1 MSLALVRTD
10 RDTVRSLVTAPILL
24 TGATGNTGQVV
35 AERLRER
42 GFPVV
47 GLVRS
52 EARKRE
58 LATRGIDSRMGD
70 FDDQRSLIRALEGIE
85 VAYLVCTPDE
95 LLIPREVAFIRA
107 AKQAGVRR
115 IVKCSA
121 FWADL
126 TAPTQNL
133 RAHGA
138 IEAELIRSGLEFTI
152 VRPHGFMQ
160 SFTLFSWAM
169 IEKAGA
175 MSMPAGDGG
184 IPLID
189 VRDVAEVAVR
199 ALVDPGHL
207 GKIYDLT
214 GPEVLTM
221 YQQAAIL
228 ERVLGRPITYVPSDE
243 AQLMRIMKLLGV
255 PAVPVEHVIKI
266 FRLQREHAMES
277 TTPTLREL
285 GITPITYE
293 QFARDLLAGKTGG
306 GNSFEPPRTPLIRVL
321 DAVMPI
327 AMRAYLRI
335 RGRDR
340 FKA

>member
-1 MSLALVRTD
+1 M
-10 RDTVRSLVTAPILL
+10 TAPILL

-42 GFPVV
+42 GLPFV

-58 LATRGIDSRMGD
+58 LNARNIDAIMGD
-70 FDDQRSLIRALEGIE
+70 FDDPPSLIRALTGIE

-126 TAPTQNL
+126 TGITQNL

-138 IEAELIRSGLEFTI
+138 IEAELIGSGLEYTI

-160 SFTLFSWAM
+160 SFTLFNWAM

-175 MSMPAGDGG
+175 ISMPAGDGG

-199 ALVDPGHL
+199 ALVEPGHV
-207 GKIYDLT
+207 GKAYDLT
-214 GPEVLTM
+214 GPDVIDM
-221 YQQAAIL
+221 YEQAAIL
-228 ERVLGRPITYVPSDE
+228 ERVLGKPVTYVPSDE
-243 AQLMRIMKLLGV
+243 VQLMRVMKLLGV
-255 PAVPVEHVIKI
+255 PAVPCEHVIKI
-266 FRLQREHAMES
+266 FRLQREHKMES
-277 TTPTLREL
+277 TTSTLREL
-285 GITPITYE
+285 GITPIRYE
-293 QFARDLLAGKTGG
+293 QFVRDLIAGKTGG
-306 GNSFEPPRTPLIRVL
+306 GNSFEPPRTLPIRVL

-327 AMRAYLRI
+327 AMRAYLGV
-335 RGRDR
+335 RGRER
-340 FKA
+340 KSA

>member
-1 MSLALVRTD
+1 M
-10 RDTVRSLVTAPILL
+10 TAPILL

-42 GFPVV
+42 GLPFV

-58 LATRGIDSRMGD
+58 LATRGIDAVMGD
-70 FDDQRSLIRALEGIE
+70 FDDQPSLVHALAGIE

-95 LLIPREVAFIRA
+95 LLIPREVTFIRA

-121 FWADL
+121 FWSDL
-126 TAPTQNL
+126 TAETQNL

-138 IEAELIRSGLEFTI
+138 IEAELIRSGLEYTI

-160 SFTLFSWAM
+160 SFTLFSWNM
-169 IEKAGA
+169 IERAGA
-175 MSMPAGDGG
+175 MAMPAGDGG

-189 VRDVAEVAVR
+189 VRDVAEVVVR
-199 ALVDPGHL
+199 ALTEPGHD
-207 GKIYDLT
+207 GKAYDLT

-228 ERVLGRPITYVPSDE
+228 ERVLGRPITYVPTDE
-243 AQLMRIMKLLGV
+243 GQLLRMMKLLGV
-255 PAVPVEHVIKI
+255 PPVPTEHVIKI
-266 FRLQREHAMES
+266 FRMQREHRMES
-277 TTPTLREL
+277 TTSTLQDL
-285 GITPITYE
+285 GITPIDYA
-293 QFARDLLAGKTGG
+293 QFVRDLVAGKTGG
-306 GNSFEPPRTPLIRVL
+306 GNSFQPPRTPLIRVL

-327 AMRAYLRI
+327 AMRAYLRV
-335 RGRDR
+335 RGR
-340 FKA
+340 KTA